1 MLFRGAIQV
10 LFLSSV
16 LQFNGFSIFPNIG
29 EKPWKVRLLTI
40 FQGFWGGLM
49 VICAVSCVTFM
60 PLGDAMTLLF
70 TAPLS
75 TMIAAAIFLGH
86 RLRLYRII
94 NVILLVSGAVLV
106 IRPPFIFEAVQ
117 IFDGFEDYV

>member
-1 MLFRGAIQV
+1 
-10 LFLSSV
+10 
-16 LQFNGFSIFPNIG
+16 
-29 EKPWKVRLLTI
+29 
-40 FQGFWGGLM
+40 M

-86 RLRLYRII
+86 RLRLYRIF

-106 IRPPFIFEAVQ
+106 IRPPFIFEAIQ
-117 IFDGFEDYV
+117 IFDGLEADYVKNDPLTKNYNNSFSVVFGQGI

>member
-1 MLFRGAIQV
+1 MYVG
-10 LFLSSV
+10 
-16 LQFNGFSIFPNIG
+16 
-29 EKPWKVRLLTI
+29 LL
-40 FQGFWGGLM
+40 GGLM

-75 TMIAAAIFLGH
+75 TMIAAALFLGH
-86 RLRLYRII
+86 RLRLYRIF

-117 IFDGFEDYV
+117 IFDGFEDYIENDPLTKNFNNSISVVFGQGILIAKV